1 MKKIVAIAALLALVL
16 TLAVPAGAENAGVE
30 KAEFGLGYLNSTAHL
45 LGFIAKEEGY
55 FEEEDSSVPYRS
67 SPSRARAR
75 I

>member
-45 LGFIAKEEGY
+45 LGFIKSRIRPGLPEFHG
-55 FEEEDSSVPYRS
+55 
-67 SPSRARAR
+67 SPAGFHCQRGRLL
-75 I
+75 